1 MVLHSARIGAA
12 PPPCSAKG
20 PSWCSTA
27 GGGDLRRL
35 REEPDPKKALQD
47 VPGTGPMGVGI
58 FLRDVQGIW
67 PEFAPYFD
75 RKAPDGTRRLGLPDS
90 PEKLSGAFLAAT

>member
-1 MVLHSARIGAA
+1 M
-12 PPPCSAKG
+12 
-20 PSWCSTA
+20 
-27 GGGDLRRL
+27 
-35 REEPDPKKALQD
+35 
-47 VPGTGPMGVGI
+47 
-58 FLRDVQGIW
+58 RDVQGIW